1 MIWKIIIILLILSCI
16 SVYWDEKIKKSKNKR
31 RTYKLMMGL
40 TYFVTAIISVFAA
53 KYFDEIIY
61 LYTILGLIFSVGSAL
76 SAINP
81 NLRNMYTCLLIY
93 GLIALIISF
102 YFDSH
107 KIIFTIIDISL
118 ACGFVVSVI
127 DGIQNMRNGLDPDLL
142 EAERQREKKFKRLFT
157 LSRLL
162 IRFWRW

>member
-1 MIWKIIIILLILSCI
+1 LQNILENYGKVTTRNIAKNLDLSERRVKQLIK
-16 SVYWDEKIKKSKNKR
+16 E
-31 RTYKLMMGL
+31 
-40 TYFVTAIISVFAA
+40 
-53 KYFDEIIY
+53 
-61 LYTILGLIFSVGSAL
+61 IFSVGSAL

-81 NLRNMYTCLLIY
+81 NLRNMHTCLLIY
-93 GLIALIISF
+93 GFIALIISF
-102 YFDSH
+102 YFDNH

-127 DGIQNMRNGLDPDLL
+127 DGIQNMRNGVDPDVLK
-142 EAERQREKKFKRLFT
+142 AKRQREKKFKRLFT